1 MNALILVDLQNDFT
15 PATPA
20 TPDTSAP
27 ADKPDG
33 ALAVPQGNDVIP
45 LANRLMDHFP
55 LVVATQDWHPPG
67 HRSFASQ
74 HAGHNVGDVIQWKG
88 LDQILWPD
96 HCVQST
102 FGAEFHADLD
112 LSKVHLV
119 IRKGTDPDIDSYSG
133 FFDNGHRKATGLD
146 DELKQRNVREL
157 CIAGLA
163 TDYCVKWT
171 ALDACQLGYPTR
183 VIADACR
190 GVDLNPGDVDHAWQ
204 QMRDAGAE
212 IIQSNDITT

>member
-15 PATPA
+15 PAT
-20 TPDTSAP
+20 

-45 LANRLMDHFP
+45 VVNRLTDHFP

-74 HAGHNVGDVIQWKG
+74 HPGHDVGEVIQWKG
-88 LDQILWPD
+88 LEQILWPD
-96 HCVQST
+96 HCVQQT
-102 FGAEFHADLD
+102 PGAEFHARLD
-112 LSKVHLV
+112 LSKIHHV

-133 FFDNGHRKATGLD
+133 FFDNGHRQATGLD
-146 DELKQRNVREL
+146 DLLRQRDVHKAY
-157 CIAGLA
+157 IAGLA
-163 TDYCVKWT
+163 SDYCVKWT
-171 ALDACQLGYPTR
+171 VLDACELGYRTR

-190 GVDLNPGDVDHAWQ
+190 GVDLNPGDVDRAWQ

-212 IIQSNDITT
+212 IVQSAAITA